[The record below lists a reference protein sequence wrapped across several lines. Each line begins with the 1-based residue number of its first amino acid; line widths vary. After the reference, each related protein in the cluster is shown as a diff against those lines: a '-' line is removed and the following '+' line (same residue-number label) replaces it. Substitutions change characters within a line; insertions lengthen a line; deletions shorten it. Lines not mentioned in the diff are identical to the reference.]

1 MKKKSTLTM
10 AAILILSPLIISG
23 LIHFLKKRDARI
35 EINSNRENNGDLILK
50 DADK

>member
-23 LIHFLKKRDARI
+23 VIHYLKKRDTRI
-35 EINSNRENNGDLILK
+35 ELNSNRENQGELILK
-50 DADK
+50 ESSR

>member
-23 LIHFLKKRDARI
+23 LIHYLKKRDARI
-35 EINSNRENNGDLILK
+35 ELNSNRENHGDLILK
-50 DADK
+50 EGER

>member
-1 MKKKSTLTM
+1 MKKKNTLTM